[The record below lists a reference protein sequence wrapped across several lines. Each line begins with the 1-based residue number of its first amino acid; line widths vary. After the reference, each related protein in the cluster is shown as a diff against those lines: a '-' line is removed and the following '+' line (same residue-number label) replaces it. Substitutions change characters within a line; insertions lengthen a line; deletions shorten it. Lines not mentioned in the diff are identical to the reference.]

1 MLATHEP
8 VCAAARPDHSGRV
21 RHQAWFEYC
30 LFIQTWIPPNT
41 RLPLV
46 RFQIARSGA
55 FYLHFRIRPRVQD
68 LTNMHPKRPGKARPA
83 PTGSHLYP
91 SGGLGEGRL
100 VGSRPG
106 AAEVAA
112 PGLAPLRQIGG
123 FICLVSLTLAA
134 LMHMLLRTYDR
145 TIWRAFWFGNPEQH
159 PPRSI
164 LRRRD

>member
-1 MLATHEP
+1 MIAAPSSVNRAAVSSSRRNRASWQSRRSNIASRAVAT
-8 VCAAARPDHSGRV
+8 
-21 RHQAWFEYC
+21 
-30 LFIQTWIPPNT
+30 
-41 RLPLV
+41 
-46 RFQIARSGA
+46 
-55 FYLHFRIRPRVQD
+55 
-68 LTNMHPKRPGKARPA
+68 
-83 PTGSHLYP
+83 TGSHLYP